1 MNMMKE
7 MEMEELMKVSGGNGV
22 NIHTCDDDEE
32 EEGAWKQRVRASGQS
47 KRNREKAG
55 FLGGCLIKET
65 VLLNAVRPNKS

>member
-32 EEGAWKQRVRASGQS
+32 EEGGAIGEW
-47 KRNREKAG
+47 
-55 FLGGCLIKET
+55 
-65 VLLNAVRPNKS
+65 